1 MSTTPEPRVQTIEN
15 AARADVRL
23 DDHVTWEVT
32 ETLAGVTRTTRREG
46 IAHHRDA
53 FGNWCT
59 KHGGDITID
68 EGEDVTITIRR
79 PVQQLPTVPGDV
91 IVTNDGHE
99 TITATHAGQTYHARE
114 AVLLGGTNWLGAWRT
129 EDCVHPY
136 MSPASITPNT
146 WKKADR

>member
-1 MSTTPEPRVQTIEN
+1 MSTTSEPRMQTIEN
-15 AARADVRL
+15 ATRDDVRPG
-23 DDHVTWEVT
+23 DHIAWEATRT
-32 ETLAGVTRTTRREG
+32 ERGVSLTTRREG
-46 IAHHRDA
+46 IAHYRDT

-59 KHGGDITID
+59 KEGDDITIG
-68 EGEDVTITIRR
+68 EGEGVTIAIRR
-79 PVQQLPTVPGDV
+79 TVQPLPTVPGDV

-136 MSPASITPNT
+136 MSPASIAPDT